1 MGILGKFI
9 KIVRAAMQ
17 TPFFMLI
24 VMMIIVSCV
33 ALILVIYL
41 IRRVFKP
48 IKQLTFAAQ
57 EISQGNIETEIGH
70 FPDAHGE
77 IGLLSQ
83 ALHRMVE
90 QFRLHAMNMEQAER
104 ETSIKSLI
112 KMRLRASLSIE
123 ETFEELATILCEY
136 FNVFKTT
143 IVFIGAGKPTAFSNI
158 DPLQFPV
165 PMEEQFQIYDF
176 LHLEQ
181 TESLLADRKLAFLNS
196 YAIASH
202 RISFLAPQTKS
213 ACFIP
218 LREKTLLG
226 FIILENNSTSATLS
240 AGIESTMMY
249 AAKIIS
255 EWLSW
260 QEWTQDELDEDLYE
274 EHLNELDEPHEQDE
288 PGPPPVVMKFKNID
302 GLDVDS
308 ALADMG
314 GLFDVYEQSVKLTAR
329 LLPETIDKMD
339 ECISEGNSKGFEI
352 EIHGIKGVLRNIGA
366 GTLGNKAAHLEKAVL
381 SGEMDCCRDE
391 YPAFRELLTEFM
403 EQLNMAVK
411 VEADKEKIDKETLLA
426 ALKTAK
432 SAAESFDTMQALEA
446 VSPLAGFSYNE
457 EADELFEKV
466 IFALEEFKCESA
478 LINIIKMEEMME

>member
-1 MGILGKFI
+1 
-9 KIVRAAMQ
+9 
-17 TPFFMLI
+17 
-24 VMMIIVSCV
+24 
-33 ALILVIYL
+33 
-41 IRRVFKP
+41 
-48 IKQLTFAAQ
+48 
-57 EISQGNIETEIGH
+57 
-70 FPDAHGE
+70 
-77 IGLLSQ
+77 
-83 ALHRMVE
+83 
-90 QFRLHAMNMEQAER
+90 
-104 ETSIKSLI
+104 
-112 KMRLRASLSIE
+112 
-123 ETFEELATILCEY
+123 
-136 FNVFKTT
+136 
-143 IVFIGAGKPTAFSNI
+143 
-158 DPLQFPV
+158 
-165 PMEEQFQIYDF
+165 MEEQFQIYDF

-260 QEWTQDELDEDLYE
+260 QEWTQDELDE
-274 EHLNELDEPHEQDE
+274 
-288 PGPPPVVMKFKNID
+288 PGPPSAIMKFKNID

-339 ECISEGNSKGFEI
+339 ECISDGNSKGFEI

-366 GTLGNKAAHLEKAVL
+366 RTLGNKSAHLEKAAL
-381 SGEMDCCRDE
+381 AGEIDCCRDE
-391 YPAFRELLTEFM
+391 YPAFRELLTKFM